1 MNKWVFLSHQLNQS
15 HFAYGNGR
23 TISIERTN
31 KISNGD
37 SSNNT
42 ILNLPTHFGTHLDF
56 PYHFDINGKKGEEY
70 LPDYYISNKVEFI
83 ELKINPITNHLINV
97 SDFSEYEFNPNT
109 EILIIRTGMGDY
121 FKHNEYWNANSG
133 FAPELANYF
142 KQRMPNLR
150 IFGFDSISLTGRQF
164 RNEGKEAHR
173 VFLVKNNILVLED
186 MDLSQ
191 LVKSA
196 VIEEIIVSPLRFQNA
211 DGAPVTV
218 FAKVNCY

>member
-1 MNKWVFLSHQLNQS
+1 
-15 HFAYGNGR
+15 
-23 TISIERTN
+23 
-31 KISNGD
+31 
-37 SSNNT
+37 
-42 ILNLPTHFGTHLDF
+42 
-56 PYHFDINGKKGEEY
+56 
-70 LPDYYISNKVEFI
+70 
-83 ELKINPITNHLINV
+83 
-97 SDFSEYEFNPNT
+97 
-109 EILIIRTGMGDY
+109 
-121 FKHNEYWNANSG
+121 
-133 FAPELANYF
+133 
-142 KQRMPNLR
+142 MPNLR